1 MAIQHVPKERFLKGL
16 AKVGLAMLAAP
27 FLQGG
32 CGSGGGA
39 GVTHIWF
46 ESNRDGDDEIY
57 RMDANGSNVTQLTAN
72 SVFDRVPAVSP
83 GGSKIAF
90 SREVLPSGASPS
102 GGPHLE
108 DGPYSPDG
116 GDAEI
121 FIMNADSTNV
131 TQLTSNAVFDGQ
143 PSFSPNA
150 QEIVWNR
157 SSEIWKMD
165 ADGSNPT
172 QLTSGFS
179 DHDPSYSPD
188 GSKIVFARSGDIYVM
203 DADGNN
209 VTQLTNT
216 GNNDDPS
223 WSPSGTKIVF
233 ERFIGN
239 DEIWTMNSSD
249 GSNQTQIT
257 SNGDDNDDPVYTPDG
272 KMIVWDRNAVGDSN
286 DIWIMRAD
294 GSNPMNLTND
304 ASTDD
309 GTAAVRGS
317 P

>member
-46 ESNRDGDDEIY
+46 ESNRDGDYEIY
-57 RMDANGSNVTQLTAN
+57 RMDADGSNVTQLTAN
-72 SVFDRVPAVSP
+72 SVFDGDPAVSP

-90 SREVLPSGASPS
+90 AREVLPSGAAPS
-102 GGPHLE
+102 GGPDLE
-108 DGPYSPDG
+108 DGGYSPDSHNN
-116 GDAEI
+116 EI
-121 FIMNADSTNV
+121 FIMDADGSNV
-131 TQLTSNAVFDGQ
+131 TQLTSNGVTDTQ

-150 QEIVWNR
+150 QEIVWQR
-157 SSEIWKMD
+157 DGEIWKMD
-165 ADGSNPT
+165 ADGSNQT
-172 QLTSGFS
+172 QLTSGFF
-179 DHDPSYSPD
+179 DHDPSYSPG
-188 GSKIVFARSGDIYVM
+188 GSKIAFARSFDIYVT
-203 DADGNN
+203 DADGENT
-209 VTQLTNT
+209 TQLTST
-216 GNNDDPS
+216 GNDDDPS

-233 ERFIGN
+233 ESSRGGN
-239 DEIWTMNSSD
+239 DEIYVMNAD
-249 GSNQTQIT
+249 GSNESQIT

>member
-1 MAIQHVPKERFLKGL
+1 MAIQLVSKERLLKGL

-32 CGSGGGA
+32 CFSGGDGA
-39 GVTHIWF
+39 GVTNIWF
-46 ESNRDGDDEIY
+46 QSNRDGDYEIY

-72 SVFDRVPAVSP
+72 SVFDIDPAVSP

-90 SREVLPSGASPS
+90 VRDVPTGGASPS
-102 GGPHLE
+102 GGPTLE
-108 DGPYSPDG
+108 DGTYSPDG
-116 GDAEI
+116 KVTEI
-121 FIMNADSTNV
+121 FIMDANGTNV
-131 TQLTSNAVFDGQ
+131 TQLTSNGVFNGQ

-188 GSKIVFARSGDIYVM
+188 GSKIAFVRNSDIYVM

-216 GNNDDPS
+216 DNNDHPS

-233 ERFIGN
+233 ERNLGN
-239 DEIWTMNSSD
+239 NEIYVMNAN
-249 GSNQTQIT
+249 GSNKTQIT
-257 SNGDDNDDPVYTPDG
+257 SNGDNNFDPVYTPDG
-272 KMIVWDRNAVGDSN
+272 RMIVWERIAPGDDN

-304 ASTDD
+304 ASNRDEYP
-309 GTAAVRGS
+309 AVRGL